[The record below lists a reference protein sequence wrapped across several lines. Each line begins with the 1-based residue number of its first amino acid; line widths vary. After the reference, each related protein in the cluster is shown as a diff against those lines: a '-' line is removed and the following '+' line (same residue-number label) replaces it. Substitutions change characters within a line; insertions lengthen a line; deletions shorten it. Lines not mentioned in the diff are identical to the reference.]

1 MTYLLSILKNWKTIV
16 IVVLVIICVG
26 LGWKVM
32 SLKSTYQKE
41 IISLKETQLKQY
53 EAMVKENQAHNKR
66 IAKISLTTDEINKKI
81 QDSNIKG
88 KCQNEEFYNLLNS
101 IVERHNS
108 RVR

>member
-1 MTYLLSILKNWKTIV
+1 MTYLLTILKNWKTII
-16 IVVLVIICVG
+16 IVVLLLICVG
-26 LGWKVM
+26 LGWKIT

-41 IISLKETQLKQY
+41 IISLKEAQLKKY
-53 EAMVKENQAHNKR
+53 EEAIKENQAHNKR

-81 QDSNIKG
+81 KEANIQG
-88 KCQNEEFYNLLNS
+88 KCQNEEFYNLLNT